1 MDNVLKETIRKE
13 IEKYNKGKGEGSES
27 ESIPPVDTSPANPKE
42 KMKSKVYLNFW
53 KRSEVRVI
61 SERNLLLKRRKNC
74 K

>member
-42 KMKSKVYLNFW
+42 KMKSKF
-53 KRSEVRVI
+53 I
-61 SERNLLLKRRKNC
+61 
-74 K
+74 